1 MREGG
6 VKAAAGSR
14 RKGLGWGIFCFLVL
28 AAGWLWGVERF
39 PPPDF
44 ESGYTFPA
52 TTTPPPRANF
62 MEYVDVAVLLGALS
76 LAAYF
81 VLKLRSRK
89 HVFWLTVFSV
99 FYFGFYRKGCVCS
112 VGSTQDVALALFNG
126 HYALPWSVLAFF
138 LLPLVFALFFGRV
151 FCAAVCPLGAIQE
164 LVVVKPKTLPPWLEH
179 GLSVIPFIYLG
190 AGILFAA
197 TGSAFLF
204 CQYDPFVSLY
214 RRSGAFA
221 MVALGGVF
229 LLLGTMIGRPYCRFL
244 CPYGALLSLCSRFS
258 RQNVTLQPE
267 DCVHCQ
273 LCDVA
278 CPYGAIREPTGLLP
292 TPEPQKL
299 RRRWAVSVAAAVGLV
314 VAGGWLGG
322 QLAVPF
328 SKMNATVALAEQ
340 VAAEA
345 TGRAVQMTD
354 ASKAFHDTGKPAEEL
369 YTQAERIRGRFR
381 TGGWIWGV
389 FAGLVLGIKLV
400 SLVPFDR
407 RRCSFEPD
415 PGQCVACARCYTHCP
430 KEQALIKR
438 EQRAKTIPLSAV
450 PSKPAVGKNA

>member
-1 MREGG
+1 MKQRE
-6 VKAAAGSR
+6 AGPWA
-14 RKGLGWGIFCFLVL
+14 KLGRGWVALAVMGTLWLTALV
-28 AAGWLWGVERF
+28 LWGVERF

-52 TTTPPPRANF
+52 TTAPPPRAEI
-62 MEYVDVAVLLGALS
+62 MQYVDVAVLLAALS

-99 FYFGFYRKGCVCS
+99 LYFGFYRKGCVCS
-112 VGSTQDVALALFNG
+112 VGSTQDVALAIFNS
-126 HYALPWSVLAFF
+126 HYAVPWSVLAFF

-164 LVVVKPKTLPPWLEH
+164 LVVVKPKTLPPWVEH
-179 GLSVIPFIYLG
+179 ALSVIPFIYLG
-190 AGILFAA
+190 AGVLFAA

-204 CQYDPFVSLY
+204 CQYDPFISLY

-229 LLLGTMIGRPYCRFL
+229 LLLGTILGRPYCRFL

-258 RQNVTLQPE
+258 RHNVTLLPE

-292 TPEPQKL
+292 APDPKKL
-299 RRRWAVSVAAAVGLV
+299 RLRQVGLGV
-314 VAGGWLGG
+314 LALLLVIVGGWLGR

-345 TGRAVQMTD
+345 TGRAHQMTD
-354 ASKAFHDTGKPAEEL
+354 ASKAFHDTGKPVEEL
-369 YTQAERIRGRFR
+369 YAQAQQIRGRFA
-381 TGGWIWGV
+381 TGTMIWGA
-389 FAGLVLGIKLV
+389 FAGLVLGLKLF
-400 SLVPFDR
+400 SLSQFDR

-415 PGQCVACARCYTHCP
+415 AAQCVACARCYTHCP
-430 KEQALIKR
+430 NEQARIKR
-438 EQRAKTIPLSAV
+438 EQRAKTIPLSAA
-450 PSKPAVGKNA
+450 PVGTSLSKNA

>member
-1 MREGG
+1 MLAGLLW
-6 VKAAAGSR
+6 AAHALR
-14 RKGLGWGIFCFLVL
+14 
-28 AAGWLWGVERF
+28 GVERF

-52 TTTPPPRANF
+52 TTAPPPRADF
-62 MEYVDVAVLLGALS
+62 MQYVDVAVLLGALS

-89 HVFWLTVFSV
+89 HVFWLTVFSMV
-99 FYFGFYRKGCVCS
+99 YFGFYRKGCVCS
-112 VGSTQDVALALFNG
+112 VGSTQDVALALFNA
-126 HYALPWSVLAFF
+126 HYALPWAVLAFF
-138 LLPLVFALFFGRV
+138 LLPLIFALFFGRV

-179 GLSVIPFIYLG
+179 GLSVLPFLYLG

-214 RRSGAFA
+214 RRSGAFS
-221 MVALGGVF
+221 MLALGGAF
-229 LLLGTMIGRPYCRFL
+229 LLLGTMVGRPYCRFL

-258 RQNVTLQPE
+258 RHNVTLLPE

-292 TPEPQKL
+292 APTPQQL
-299 RRRWAVSVAAAVGLV
+299 WRRRLAMGGLAVLLVA
-314 VAGGWLGG
+314 AGGWLGR

-345 TGRAVQMTD
+345 TGRAAQMTD
-354 ASKAFHDTGKPAEEL
+354 ASKAFHDTGKPVEEL
-369 YTQAERIRGRFR
+369 YATAMKIRGRFAV
-381 TGGWIWGV
+381 GGMIWGA
-389 FAGLVLGIKLV
+389 FAGLVLGLKLL
-400 SLVPFDR
+400 SLAQFDQ
-407 RRCSFEPD
+407 RRCAFEPD

-430 KEQALIKR
+430 NEQARIKR
-438 EQRAKTIPLSAV
+438 EQRARTIPLSAA
-450 PSKPAVGKNA
+450 PAGASVNKNA